1 VDYAPSRSRIDV
13 GYTVCE
19 FDPLW
24 GGQQEGCVPDKDQP
38 MWPSSDEDST
48 AGTPP
53 EQGGDGGATAQL
65 PVPQAPRPVN
75 GESATQYLAVPKITR
90 PEPEPE
96 QKTSWFQ
103 PAEPKTPPP
112 RQPPQQRSPQQQQ
125 QQRPEPQRPDPARQ
139 EQARQEQARQEQARQ
154 EQARQEQRRQEQQRQ
169 DQYQERQD
177 QPFDPYQDQHEQQPP
192 SRRQPLRRLPQVPV
206 APHAVPMRI
215 EPSGEQHPAEATTG
229 IERPQQPLR
238 PFEDARLPDPEP
250 ADTAEPPEP
259 PKAAAPPPP
268 GKPKRKKRGIL
279 IGAFAVLLVAALGVA
294 AALPQVSNRLELP
307 WAPNKP
313 KGDAPQP
320 VAVSLAMHAPE
331 ATAPVPTAGEVAK
344 VLTGPAANSAFTKLT
359 GSVIDAETGTV
370 LWDRNSGQV
379 MTPASNTKLLTVAAA
394 LLTID
399 DGYQLSTRVVQ
410 GAQPGTVILVGG
422 GDPTLNSLPAG
433 KESVY
438 SGSAR
443 LDDLVA
449 QVKKAGGGAVTKVQL
464 DVNGYAGPPTAQ
476 GWDASDA
483 PSTYA
488 ATMVPVML
496 DGGRSNPADDHAQ
509 RVANPATAAAQQL
522 AARLGGGAAYAGLA
536 TAPKEAKVL
545 GEVKSA
551 PLTELVNNLLQI
563 SDNALAD
570 AVARQTAISTGAEP
584 SFAGAAQATKDVLAK
599 NGFDLT
605 GVQLNDG
612 SGLSGLNKIPAKLL
626 SQILAVAAGPDGKD
640 PRTAKLRP
648 LLGGL
653 PVAGGSGTLA
663 DRYRNGASA
672 GGKGWVRAKT
682 GSLTATDT
690 LAGVVMDTDGR
701 VLVFALM
708 STGPNVDASRAGL
721 DAVAAALRG
730 CGCR

>member
-1 VDYAPSRSRIDV
+1 M
-13 GYTVCE
+13 
-19 FDPLW
+19 
-24 GGQQEGCVPDKDQP
+24 PDNDQP
-38 MWPSSDEDST
+38 MWPGSDEDST
-48 AGTPP
+48 AGAPP

-65 PVPQAPRPVN
+65 PVPQAPRPAN
-75 GESATQYLAVPKITR
+75 GDSRTEWLAVPKITQ
-90 PEPEPE
+90 PE

-103 PAEPKTPPP
+103 PAEPVVQPP
-112 RQPPQQRSPQQQQ
+112 RQPPQQ
-125 QQRPEPQRPDPARQ
+125 QRPEPHWTDLPHQDQRQPDVQRPDQ
-139 EQARQEQARQEQARQ
+139 QFTD
-154 EQARQEQRRQEQQRQ
+154 QQRQ
-169 DQYQERQD
+169 
-177 QPFDPYQDQHEQQPP
+177 QQP
-192 SRRQPLRRLPQVPV
+192 SRPAPLRRLPQIPV
-206 APHAVPMRI
+206 TPHAVPMRI

-229 IERPQQPLR
+229 VDRERSQQPLR
-238 PFEDARLPDPEP
+238 PFEAAPWSQEPEP
-250 ADTAEPPEP
+250 AEAGESPEP
-259 PKAAAPPPP
+259 PKAVDPPP
-268 GKPKRKKRGIL
+268 GKPKRKRRGL
-279 IGAFAVLLVAALGVA
+279 LTGAFVFLLVAALGVA

-313 KGDAPQP
+313 RGVAPQP
-320 VAVSLAMHAPE
+320 VAVTLAMRAPD
-331 ATAPVPTAGEVAK
+331 AAAAVPTAAEVAK
-344 VLTGPAANSAFTKLT
+344 VLNGPASNPAFTKLT
-359 GSVIDAETGTV
+359 GSVLDAETGAV
-370 LWDRNSGQV
+370 LWDRGSGQA

-399 DGYQLSTRVVQ
+399 SGYQLSTKVVQ

-422 GDPTLNSLPAG
+422 GDPTLNSLPDG

-438 SGSAR
+438 TGSAH

-449 QVKKAGGGAVTKVQL
+449 QVKKASGGNVTKVQL

-476 GWDASDA
+476 GWAPTDA
-483 PSTYA
+483 PSKFA

-496 DGGRSNPADDHAQ
+496 DGGRSNPVDDHAQ
-509 RVANPATAAAQQL
+509 RVTNPATVAAQQL
-522 AARLGGGAAYAGLA
+522 AARLGGASYAGLA

-551 PLTELVNNLLQI
+551 PLTELVNNMLQI

-584 SFAGAAQATKDVLAK
+584 SFTGAAQATKDVLTK

-605 GVQLNDG
+605 GVQLSDG
-612 SGLSGLNKIPAKLL
+612 SGLSGLNKVSSKLL

-663 DRYRNGASA
+663 DRYQGGASA

-701 VLVFALM
+701 VLVFGLL

>member
-1 VDYAPSRSRIDV
+1 M
-13 GYTVCE
+13 
-19 FDPLW
+19 
-24 GGQQEGCVPDKDQP
+24 PDNDQP

-48 AGTPP
+48 AGTPA

-65 PVPQAPRPVN
+65 PVPQASRPT
-75 GESATQYLAVPKITR
+75 GGDSATAWLEVPKITQ
-90 PEPEPE
+90 PE

-103 PAEPKTPPP
+103 PAEPVAQPP
-112 RQPPQQRSPQQQQ
+112 RQPPPQQHQQPSRSPQQQRLEPQWSEQPRQQDQQHQDQ
-125 QQRPEPQRPDPARQ
+125 QQ
-139 EQARQEQARQEQARQ
+139 
-154 EQARQEQRRQEQQRQ
+154 
-169 DQYQERQD
+169 
-177 QPFDPYQDQHEQQPP
+177 P
-192 SRRQPLRRLPQVPV
+192 SRPVPLRRLPQVPV
-206 APHAVPMRI
+206 TPHAVPMRI
-215 EPSGEQHPAEATTG
+215 EPSGEQHLAEATTG
-229 IERPQQPLR
+229 VDRERPQQPLR
-238 PFEDARLPDPEP
+238 PFEAAERQPEP
-250 ADTAEPPEP
+250 AGADESPEP
-259 PKAAAPPPP
+259 PNPVEPPPP
-268 GKPKRKKRGIL
+268 DKPKRKRRGLL
-279 IGAFAVLLVAALGVA
+279 IGAFVFLLVAALGVA
-294 AALPQVSNRLELP
+294 SALPQVSNRLELP

-320 VAVSLAMHAPE
+320 EAVTLAMRAPDVAAPE
-331 ATAPVPTAGEVAK
+331 PTATGVAK
-344 VLTGPAANSAFTKLT
+344 VLGGPAANTAFTKLT
-359 GSVIDAETGTV
+359 GSVIDAETGAV
-370 LWDRNSGQV
+370 LWDRTSGQA

-399 DGYQLSTRVVQ
+399 DGYQLSTKVVQ

-433 KESVY
+433 TDSVY
-438 SGSAR
+438 TGSAH

-449 QVKKAGGGAVTKVQL
+449 QVKKASGGNVTKVQL
-464 DVNGYAGPPTAQ
+464 DVSGYAGPATAQ
-476 GWDASDA
+476 GWDPTDA
-483 PSTYA
+483 PSTFA

-496 DGGRSNPADDHAQ
+496 DGGRSNPTDDHSQ
-509 RVANPATAAAQQL
+509 RVTNPATVAAQQL
-522 AARLGGGAAYAGLA
+522 AARLGGASYAGLA
-536 TAPKEAKVL
+536 TASKAAKVL

-551 PLTELVNNLLQI
+551 PLTELVNNMLQI

-584 SFAGAAQATKDVLAK
+584 SFTGAAQATKDVLSK

-612 SGLSGLNKIPAKLL
+612 SGLSALNKIPAKLL

-648 LLGGL
+648 LLAGL
-653 PVAGGSGTLA
+653 PVAGGSGTLS
-663 DRYRNGASA
+663 DRYRDGASA

-682 GSLTATDT
+682 GSLTATNT

-708 STGPNVDASRAGL
+708 STGPDVNASRAGL